1 MCEKRQK
8 ISLVGIGMG
17 SRASITA
24 EAADAV
30 RNCDCLIGAQRMLSA
45 ARDVRYGGETQGNGA
60 EQQEQ
65 PGEWTKR
72 YIPEVCEYN
81 AEKIFSY
88 AEAHPEYSHVA
99 VVFSGDTGFYSG
111 AKKLAGMFASDSDR
125 YEVELIPGISSVV
138 CLAAR
143 LKTTWEDGALIS
155 LHGQEENFIQTIN
168 RNRKTFLLLGGKDAG
183 GRMVSTLK
191 DYGMD
196 DVTVYI
202 GSRLSY
208 PDEKIVWGYPGELSD
223 SEADGLCA
231 AMILNPQPD
240 NRMGPHIPD
249 EEFIRGKVPMTK
261 AEVRAVSLAQME
273 LTENAVVYD
282 VGAGTGSVSV
292 ETARSGNRIRVYAI
306 EKKAEAVRLLEQN
319 RKKFRA
325 DGIRIIEGTAPE
337 ALRELEPPTHVFIG
351 GSSGNLREILHIVL
365 EKNPSVR
372 IVINAIS
379 LETMGEVMAA
389 IDGGLLRDAQVT
401 QIMASRSRVL
411 GKYHMMTGQNPVYII
426 SAGGEMRDDAE
437 RKPQERS
444 AAE

>member
-1 MCEKRQK
+1 MCKKQK
-8 ISLVGIGMG
+8 ISLIGIGMG
-17 SRASITA
+17 SRESMTI
-24 EAADAV
+24 EAAEAV
-30 RNCDCLIGAQRMLSA
+30 RNCDCMIGAQRMLSA
-45 ARDVRYGGETQGNGA
+45 AWDVRYGSETQENSA
-60 EQQEQ
+60 EQPEQ
-65 PGEWTKR
+65 SEERIKVC
-72 YIPEVCEYN
+72 IPELCEYN
-81 AEKIFSY
+81 AEKIFAY

-99 VVFSGDTGFYSG
+99 VVLSGDTGFYSG
-111 AKKLAGMFASDSDR
+111 AKKLSGMFASDPGR

-143 LKTTWEDGALIS
+143 LRTTWEDGALIS
-155 LHGQEENFIQTIN
+155 LHGQEENFIQTVN

-183 GRMVSTLK
+183 GRMISALK

-208 PDEKIVWGYPGELSD
+208 PDEKIVWGHPGELTG

-231 AMILNPQPD
+231 AMILNPRPD
-240 NRMGPHIPD
+240 RRTGPHIPD

-292 ETARSGNRIRVYAI
+292 EAALSGDRIRVYAI
-306 EKKAEAVRLLEQN
+306 EKKTEAVRLLEQN
-319 RKKFRA
+319 RKKFRT
-325 DGIRIIEGTAPE
+325 DGIRIVEGEAPE

-351 GSSGNLREILHIVL
+351 GSSGNLREILRVVL

-372 IVINAIS
+372 IVVNAIS
-379 LETMGEVMAA
+379 LETVGEAMAA
-389 IDGGLLRDAQVT
+389 IEKGLLKNAQVT

-411 GKYHMMTGQNPVYII
+411 GRYHMMTGQNPVYII

-437 RKPQERS
+437 ERPEERS
-444 AAE
+444 AAR